1 MMKPGFDFMSLLPLV
16 LIFVVM
22 YFLVI
27 RPQSKKAKEHQAM
40 ISGLRKGDRIVTSG
54 GLIGTISKVLD
65 GELELEIATN
75 VHVKVAKPMVTTLL
89 SGDNRVAEK
98 SSSSKGSSTIGTES
112 ASPLPLSKMFKKSKK
127 NA

>member
-1 MMKPGFDFMSLLPLV
+1 MKPGFDFMSLLPLV

-40 ISGLRKGDRIVTSG
+40 INGLRKGDRVVTSG
-54 GLIGTISKVLD
+54 GLIGTVSKVLE
-65 GELELEIATN
+65 GELEIEIAPN
-75 VHVKVAKPMVTTLL
+75 VHVLIARPMVTTVL
-89 SGDNRVAEK
+89 SVDNQIIDKKENAQDK
-98 SSSSKGSSTIGTES
+98 AQG
-112 ASPLPLSKMFKKSKK
+112 SPLAFGKMFKKNKK

>member
-1 MMKPGFDFMSLLPLV
+1 MKPGFDFMGLLPLV

-40 ISGLRKGDRIVTSG
+40 ISGLRKGDRVVTSG

-65 GELELEIATN
+65 AELEIEIAPN
-75 VHVKVAKPMVTTLL
+75 VHVMVARPMITTLL
-89 SGDNRVAEK
+89 SGDNQVA
-98 SSSSKGSSTIGTES
+98 SKKEEAKGATND
-112 ASPLPLSKMFKKSKK
+112 SPLSLSKMFKKNKK